1 MLKAA
6 APPPVAAP
14 VAASLAAPA
23 AARVGRVFASPL
35 AKKMAAEKGIDLAQV
50 TGESTLLSPTQGF
63 SGHIRYDAYISIG
76 ISVMVIFLKLV
87 SPISRLSFPIV

>member
-1 MLKAA
+1 MCVLKAA

-35 AKKMAAEKGIDLAQV
+35 AKKMAAEKGIDLA
-50 TGESTLLSPTQGF
+50 
-63 SGHIRYDAYISIG
+63 
-76 ISVMVIFLKLV
+76 
-87 SPISRLSFPIV
+87 